1 MKFGVCRLRL
11 CGGESPICA
20 FEEESAGA
28 NQGDQL
34 TRAGTSARPY
44 RDFPKKFNGTTSPQA
59 RHRRRRWGRYR
70 SGRKGPAV
78 AEQVF
83 EVRVTAGS
91 KTKESSLMGN
101 QRQIN
106 DRERRKASITR
117 LATRIGM
124 TLCQSEYRHLGENEW
139 ARLDRMRLELGALRA
154 EAGL

>member
-1 MKFGVCRLRL
+1 
-11 CGGESPICA
+11 
-20 FEEESAGA
+20 
-28 NQGDQL
+28 
-34 TRAGTSARPY
+34 
-44 RDFPKKFNGTTSPQA
+44 
-59 RHRRRRWGRYR
+59 
-70 SGRKGPAV
+70 
-78 AEQVF
+78 VF

-154 EAGL
+154 QAGL